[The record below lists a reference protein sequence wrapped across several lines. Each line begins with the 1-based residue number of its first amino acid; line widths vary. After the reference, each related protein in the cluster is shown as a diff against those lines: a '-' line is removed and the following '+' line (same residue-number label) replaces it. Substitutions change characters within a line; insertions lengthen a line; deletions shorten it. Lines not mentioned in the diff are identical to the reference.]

1 MERRPPRVMTVLTF
15 YEGQHLSA
23 LVVDVED
30 PGRLFEADRLQ
41 VTQERMHGWRPRPC
55 LAANRLSASG
65 DRPRSTRRQVG
76 LVGVRHPLILAHRS
90 RRSGCDDGLVR
101 SRVPRLLVSCVVLG
115 VGVGMLLLAA
125 LGSDGYSTFING
137 ASLALD
143 VPFILVNCAVGV
155 VLVAMAWRRGLT
167 PGLGTVVQ
175 PVLVGAV
182 VSAILAS
189 VAVQEIMWVRITLL
203 LVAFPVLAVGV
214 AGYLGSGTGAGPT
227 EAAALAFDP
236 PVPFRWSYTVVQ
248 GGGALGG
255 WLMGAAVGPGTLLVI
270 GLLGPA
276 VDLLFR
282 SAPALDVGVV
292 RREAGA

>member
-1 MERRPPRVMTVLTF
+1 
-15 YEGQHLSA
+15 
-23 LVVDVED
+23 
-30 PGRLFEADRLQ
+30 
-41 VTQERMHGWRPRPC
+41 
-55 LAANRLSASG
+55 
-65 DRPRSTRRQVG
+65 
-76 LVGVRHPLILAHRS
+76 
-90 RRSGCDDGLVR
+90 
-101 SRVPRLLVSCVVLG
+101 
-115 VGVGMLLLAA
+115 
-125 LGSDGYSTFING
+125 
-137 ASLALD
+137 
-143 VPFILVNCAVGV
+143 
-155 VLVAMAWRRGLT
+155 MAWRRGLT